1 MQSAEDQVPDWVV
14 VADDRDEDEHV
25 VLVVMGLVVVLL
37 VACVKPESTE
47 AMVAGVDTMDDG

>member
-37 VACVKPESTE
+37 VACVKR
-47 AMVAGVDTMDDG
+47 

>member
-47 AMVAGVDTMDDG
+47 AMVPVVDTRDDG